1 VAPIEPTL
9 KAAVAKEK
17 LNAHMALKKRKTL
30 QIPHYKKIEQQKR
43 LFSTKKKTKK
53 TNNYSTVDII
63 EDDTANDHS
72 TDDDDHDNP
81 KRK

>member
-53 TNNYSTVDII
+53 TNNFKIPSTEECNQIAISLLHNSTVNDI
-63 EDDTANDHS
+63 N
-72 TDDDDHDNP
+72 
-81 KRK
+81 